1 MAYPRPCSWPFSKDR
16 VPELW
21 AKMEYK
27 TEKKQSEEFD
37 LKKKKTFRKNAV
49 NVTSNHLIFNV
60 CLK

>member
-37 LKKKKTFRKNAV
+37 LKKKKPSEKMQ
-49 NVTSNHLIFNV
+49 
-60 CLK
+60 